1 LVVRTVFVVVHSPV
15 GKRALGGAIW
25 QVPGLCGCDL
35 AAATCAGVFVADWVL
50 VLIHKLAPHPLAPP
64 RRRIANIAPHR
75 RAWRASTT
83 HLIDASLSVL

>member
-1 LVVRTVFVVVHSPV
+1 LVVRIVFVAVHSPV
-15 GKRALGGAIW
+15 GKWTWGGAMR

-64 RRRIANIAPHR
+64 RRRTAKIAPHR
-75 RAWRASTT
+75 RARGLGIA
-83 HLIDASLSVL
+83 HLIGASLSVL